1 MNAIIQ
7 NFKTRLP
14 ETLYLGDQNFPVSV
28 SKSLILPLARTETEA
43 DGSLVVTDEVNQLKI
58 IQKYNGKKCTISFYD
73 LNGGKAE
80 LVVEYDGGKR
90 VKPEVPAAPSAPS
103 VGTRQFSNGSPK
115 MYAGKLKSDIE
126 AAYSDRDIKEKITL
140 IGDMT
145 PAEAVQEM
153 SNVLTDCELP
163 IDPVNVYDALSF
175 FNVLVTPEEFYSI
188 YEDIN
193 NEKVGKED
201 KNSVEALFR
210 NYTINGTAKK
220 MKRFSDKNVYS
231 FTKQFSSIDCGDG
244 EDETPD
250 AEEAITTDSDEMKA
264 PEVIVA
270 EECDDGNLDPNS
282 VKEHGIVSR
291 TINKITSARDNRD
304 IGKMNA
310 YKDMQKD
317 KQSLALE
324 KEKTK
329 QIRAQAKAKA
339 ASGEDEVAEDQVTED
354 VAVEDADDIK
364 EHSVIGNAIEKV
376 AGTAAKNWVKNNKK
390 KAVAGA
396 AAAAAIGAKKL
407 YDANKKKKAQQARGY
422 NATMKKAV
430 GFSGEDECPE
440 CEENVSSFAAFDDL
454 VRANQAAKAKKA
466 ADKKAAKDRV
476 YNDIKAGMK
485 HYIDRKDEKRAQDR
499 ADVLDARALRE
510 QHYQERRADR
520 KENRDLNRA
529 ERLQDKANYRAD
541 LLNDVK
547 YNRDIEARNYGDSKA
562 KLKADKARNN
572 LAIKFNKAQQK
583 LISANSG
590 EDEAPVIEQEDVV
603 EVCPVCGNNPCTC
616 VHDEDEAAVKQHSYK
631 NVYKYVK

>member
-28 SKSLILPLARTETEA
+28 SKSLILPLARTETGN

-90 VKPEVPAAPSAPS
+90 IKPEVPAAPAAPS
-103 VGTRQFSNGSPK
+103 VGTKQFSNGSPK

-126 AAYSDRDIKEKITL
+126 AAYSDRDIKEKIT
-140 IGDMT
+140 IIADMT
-145 PAEAVQEM
+145 PTEAVQEM

-163 IDPVNVYDALSF
+163 IEPVNVYDALSF
-175 FNVLVTPEEFYSI
+175 FNVLVTPEEFYKI

-193 NEKVGKED
+193 NEKVGKDE
-201 KNSVEALFR
+201 KNAVEALFR

-220 MKRFSDKNVYS
+220 MKRFSDKNVS
-231 FTKQFSSIDCGDG
+231 NFVKQFSSIDCGDG

-250 AEEAITTDSDEMKA
+250 AEEAITTDSDEMQA
-264 PEVIVA
+264 PEVIVT
-270 EECDDGNLDPNS
+270 ECDDGNLDPDS
-282 VKEHGIVSR
+282 VKEHGIIGR
-291 TINKITSARDNRD
+291 TLGTVLNADKKIANARDNRD

-339 ASGEDEVAEDQVTED
+339 ASGEDEVADEVIVETPAEDQVAENQVTED
-354 VAVEDADDIK
+354 VAVEDSGDVK
-364 EHSVIGNAIEKV
+364 EHGAAGAIAKKALDTMGKHKV
-376 AGTAAKNWVKNNKK
+376 ATAAT
-390 KAVAGA
+390 AVAATVAG
-396 AAAAAIGAKKL
+396 KKL
-407 YDANKKKKAQQARGY
+407 YDANKKKKAQEARGY
-422 NATMKKAV
+422 NSVMKKAV

-454 VRANQAAKAKKA
+454 VRANQAAKAKEA
-466 ADKKAAKDRV
+466 ADKKAWKE
-476 YNDIKAGMK
+476 
-485 HYIDRKDEKRAQDR
+485 RKYADKRADKL
-499 ADVLDARALRE
+499 AARELKE
-510 QHYQERRADR
+510 KHHQEDRADR
-520 KENRDLNRA
+520 KEADAAWN
-529 ERLQDKANYRAD
+529 KAYAD
-541 LLNDVK
+541 DVK
-547 YNRDIEARNYGDSKA
+547 YGREIEARNYADSKA
-562 KLKADKARNN
+562 KLRADKARNN

-590 EDEAPVIEQEDVV
+590 EDEAPVIEQEEVV
-603 EVCPVCGNNPCTC
+603 EVCPICGKNPCEC
-616 VHDEDEAAVKQHSYK
+616 VHAEDEPAVKQHSYK
-631 NVYKYVK
+631 NIYKYIK

>member
-28 SKSLILPLARTETEA
+28 SKSLILPLARTETGA

-90 VKPEVPAAPSAPS
+90 IKPEVPAAPAAPS
-103 VGTRQFSNGSPK
+103 VGTKQFSNGSPK

-126 AAYSDRDIKEKITL
+126 AAYSDRDIKEKIT
-140 IGDMT
+140 IIADMT
-145 PAEAVQEM
+145 PTEAVQEM

-175 FNVLVTPEEFYSI
+175 FNVLVTPEEFYTI
-188 YEDIN
+188 YEDVN
-193 NEKVGKED
+193 NEKVGKDE
-201 KNSVEALFR
+201 KNAVEALFR

-220 MKRFSDKNVYS
+220 MKKFSDKNVYI

-244 EDETPD
+244 EDDTPD
-250 AEEAITTDSDEMKA
+250 AEEAIETSSDEMQA

-270 EECDDGNLDPNS
+270 EECNDGVDPDS
-282 VKEHGIVSR
+282 VKEHGIVGR
-291 TINKITSARDNRD
+291 TLGTVLNADKKIANARDNRD
-304 IGKMNA
+304 IGKMKA

-317 KQSLALE
+317 KQSIAME

-339 ASGEDEVAEDQVTED
+339 ASGEDEVAEDEVIVETPAEDQVTED
-354 VAVEDADDIK
+354 VAVENADDIK
-364 EHSVIGNAIEKV
+364 EHGAIGSALKGAAGFVGKHKV
-376 AGTAAKNWVKNNKK
+376 GTA
-390 KAVAGA
+390 VAA
-396 AAAAAIGAKKL
+396 TAAAIGTKKAI
-407 YDANKKKKAQQARGY
+407 DASKRKKAQEARGY
-422 NATMKKAV
+422 NSVMKKAV

-454 VRANQAAKAKKA
+454 VRANQAAKAKKE
-466 ADKKAAKDRV
+466 ADKKAWKERK
-476 YNDIKAGMK
+476 YND
-485 HYIDRKDEKRAQDR
+485 KRADKL
-499 ADVLDARALRE
+499 AARELKE
-510 QHYQERRADR
+510 KHHQE
-520 KENRDLNRA
+520 
-529 ERLQDKANYRAD
+529 YRAD
-541 LLNDVK
+541 QKEADAAWNKAHEDDVN
-547 YNRDIEARNYGDSKA
+547 YAREIEARNYADSKG

-590 EDEAPVIEQEDVV
+590 EDEAPVIEQEEVV

-616 VHDEDEAAVKQHSYK
+616 VHDTDEPAVKQHSYK
-631 NVYKYVK
+631 NIYKYVK